1 MRITKEKTTV
11 GGNKPIL
18 QLNQLCVLIC
28 NFHITTLHQFGR
40 EIESYKL

>member
-28 NFHITTLHQFGR
+28 
-40 EIESYKL
+40 